1 MKKKI
6 ILIFLIFSITSL
18 EVKAEGKTNNDWALL
33 KKESDEKTEERN
45 IQIDLYIPGESLS
58 DEAYISQV
66 DPCGTNDR
74 NVFHAILDVKITFH
88 YSYAVENKYYNK
100 IYAGGS
106 FVYDYTINES
116 IWWEL
121 DNNNDWSVYLSGN
134 NTCNKGTSIPIGDDI
149 EFQDKYKITTITNK
163 KVYTNDN
170 FNDDKIWNTDLRNNL
185 ISKALIETISG
196 GMPTVSITFPN
207 SNDYRNE
214 NSANNIGEIESNNTT
229 IEEWLAG
236 QNNAITR
243 EFKYK
248 IYDAYIDF
256 RNNAN
261 VIYTKNVIDDETG
274 YVRITNDKDVKNLY
288 FVPLNYPSGELKI
301 EATYGKFGLLDINI
315 DDVTTTASV
324 TVTQNLYND
333 DGSYRINYRP
343 IDVSKLDVTTYID
356 KIARYKNWNDW
367 LKQDGNQYDVQN
379 VNRIRDSYS
388 RYPDGYDYK
397 VSFSGKSDFNSDWN
411 YSDWTNIN
419 QSGSSNFLL
428 DNSNIDQLINTTEN
442 YCEIGEFSD
451 GCNKRNN

>member
-18 EVKAEGKTNNDWALL
+18 EVKAEGEADNWALFE
-33 KKESDEKTEERN
+33 KKSDVQSKDIS
-45 IQIDLYIPGESLS
+45 IQIDLYIPEDSLTSEKNIEEIESI
-58 DEAYISQV
+58 E
-66 DPCGTNDR
+66 PCGTNQK
-74 NVFHAILDVKITFH
+74 NKFHAILDVPIKFH
-88 YSYAVENKYYNK
+88 YSYAIQNNYYNK
-100 IYAGGS
+100 VYAGGS
-106 FVYDYTINES
+106 FVYDYIINES

-121 DNNNDWSVYLSGN
+121 NNDEVWSVYFSGDD
-134 NTCNKGTSIPIGDDI
+134 TCEKGSNPPKTIGDDNK
-149 EFQDKYKITTITNK
+149 KYKITIE
-163 KVYTNDN
+163 
-170 FNDDKIWNTDLRNNL
+170 DDKTVYIGKENSVGKPWNTDLRNDL
-185 ISKALIETISG
+185 VSEALIEKISK
-196 GMPTVSITFPN
+196 GMPEVLFAFPD
-207 SNDYRNE
+207 SNDKKNGTY
-214 NSANNIGEIESNNTT
+214 ANGIGEMVSKNSTP
-229 IEEWLAG
+229 EEWLAG
-236 QNNAITR
+236 ENNSITR
-243 EFKYK
+243 TFKYK
-248 IYDAYIDF
+248 INDVYIDF
-256 RNNAN
+256 KNNAN
-261 VIYTKNVIDDETG
+261 IIYSAESADETG
-274 YVRITNDKDVKNLY
+274 YVKVANVKNLY

-315 DDVTTTASV
+315 DDVTTIASV

-379 VNRIRDSYS
+379 VNRIKYSYDSY
-388 RYPDGYDYK
+388 PEGYDYK
-397 VSFSGKSDFNSDWN
+397 VSFSGKSDLNSDWN

-451 GCNKRNN
+451 GCNIRNN